1 MRTTFAN
8 LLCEEAKNNKN
19 IELLTGDLGFGVLKD
34 FIENYPSQYT
44 NCGIAEQNM
53 LSVAGGMASM
63 GKEVIVY
70 SIGNFPTFRALE
82 QIRNDICY
90 YNHNVKIVC
99 IGGGYTYGSLGMSH
113 HATEDIAIM
122 RAMPNMTI
130 FAPSD
135 KFEAII
141 CVKKMFEINGP
152 CYLRLERDS
161 NFDYHNKAKLV
172 ELYNLQPILLF
183 NSNSA
188 IITYGTIIE
197 ESFNLANEKKIDL
210 YTMPCLKPIYKE
222 KIVKVLKNYQT
233 IFCVEEHSII
243 GGLGDIISNI
253 VAEDHKLNCVVVKIG
268 IQDKFLS
275 DVGTQKYMRKCA
287 GIDSESIGLIIS
299 KCLKYE
305 NFTN

>member
-1 MRTTFAN
+1 
-8 LLCEEAKNNKN
+8 
-19 IELLTGDLGFGVLKD
+19 LLTGDLGFGVLKD
-34 FIENYPSQYT
+34 FIEKCPSQFT

-53 LSVAGGMASM
+53 LTVAGGMSSM
-63 GKEVIVY
+63 GKEVVVY

-135 KFEAII
+135 KFEATVCI
-141 CVKKMFEINGP
+141 KKMFEINGP

-161 NFDYHNKAKLV
+161 NFDYHKKAEFTDLC
-172 ELYNLQPILLF
+172 NLQPVLLF

-188 IITYGTIIE
+188 FVTYGTIIE
-197 ESFNLANEKKIDL
+197 EVFDLAKEKKIDL
-210 YTMPCLKPIYKE
+210 YTLPCLKPVDETKLVNI
-222 KIVKVLKNYQT
+222 LKKYQT
-233 IFCVEEHSII
+233 IFCLEEHSII
-243 GGLGDIISNI
+243 GGLGDLISSIIAGTSEI
-253 VAEDHKLNCVVVKIG
+253 NCRVIKIG
-268 IQDKFLS
+268 IKDKFLS

-287 GIDSESIGLIIS
+287 KLDSESIRLLIS
-299 KCLKYE
+299 KYE
-305 NFTN
+305 RL

>member
-8 LLCEEAKNNKN
+8 LLLEEAKKNKN

-34 FIENYPSQYT
+34 FMEQCPKQFT

-53 LSVAGGMASM
+53 LSVAGGMSSM
-63 GKEVIVY
+63 GKEVVVY

-122 RAMPNMTI
+122 RAMPNMSI

-141 CVKKMFEINGP
+141 CIKKMFEINGP

-161 NFDYHNKAKLV
+161 NFDYHSKINHFDLS
-172 ELYNLQPILLF
+172 ELQPIF
-183 NSNSA
+183 SSNSHNA
-188 IITYGTIIE
+188 FITYGTIVE
-197 ESFNLANEKKIDL
+197 EVFDLANEMKTDL
-210 YTMPCLKPIYKE
+210 YTMPCLKPVDETKLINA
-222 KIVKVLKNYQT
+222 IKNYRT
-233 IFCVEEHSII
+233 IFCVEEHNII
-243 GGLGDIISNI
+243 GGLGDLVSSVIAKTS
-253 VAEDHKLNCVVVKIG
+253 ELNCRVIKIG
-268 IQDKFLS
+268 IEDKFLS

-287 GIDSESIGLIIS
+287 KIDKESIKKIV
-299 KCLKYE
+299 CKYI
-305 NFTN
+305 

>member
-8 LLCEEAKNNKN
+8 LLLEEAKKNKN

-34 FIENYPSQYT
+34 FMEQCPTQFT

-53 LSVAGGMASM
+53 LSVAGGMSSM
-63 GKEVIVY
+63 GKEVVVY

-122 RAMPNMTI
+122 RAMPNMSI

-141 CVKKMFEINGP
+141 CIKKMFEINGP

-161 NFDYHNKAKLV
+161 NFDYHSTINHFDLS
-172 ELYNLQPILLF
+172 ELQPIF
-183 NSNSA
+183 SSNSHNA
-188 IITYGTIIE
+188 FITYGTIVE
-197 ESFNLANEKKIDL
+197 EVFDLANEMKIDL
-210 YTMPCLKPIYKE
+210 YTMPCLKPVDEIKL
-222 KIVKVLKNYQT
+222 INAIKNYRT
-233 IFCVEEHSII
+233 IFCVEEHNII
-243 GGLGDIISNI
+243 GGLGDLVSSIIAKTS
-253 VAEDHKLNCVVVKIG
+253 ELNCRVIKIG
-268 IQDKFLS
+268 IEDKFLS

-287 GIDSESIGLIIS
+287 KIDKESIKKIV
-299 KCLKYE
+299 CKYI
-305 NFTN
+305 